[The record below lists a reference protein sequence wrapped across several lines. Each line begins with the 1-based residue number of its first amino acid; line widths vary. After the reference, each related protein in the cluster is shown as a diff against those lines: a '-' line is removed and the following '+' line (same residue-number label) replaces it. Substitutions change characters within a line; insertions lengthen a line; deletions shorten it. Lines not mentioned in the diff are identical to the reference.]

1 MSVERE
7 EILMKPLSATS
18 HGVLDYVVG
27 VFLLVSPWLFGFNDV
42 STAATLNMV
51 VIGILVLGLSLMT
64 DYPLGLL
71 KLVPFPIHG
80 IIEASGAVFLL
91 ASPWIV
97 RFSQVVPARNIALAV
112 AILWL
117 GVVAL
122 TNYGTSRFQRPIH

>member
-1 MSVERE
+1 
-7 EILMKPLSATS
+7 MKPLSAKP
-18 HGVLDYVVG
+18 HGVMDYTLG

-51 VIGILVLGLSLMT
+51 VIGVLVLGLSLIT
-64 DYPLGLL
+64 DYPLGVL

-80 IIEASGAVFLL
+80 IIEASTAVFLL

-97 RFSQVVPARNIALAV
+97 GFTQVLPARNIALIAAV
-112 AILWL
+112 LWL
-117 GVVAL
+117 AGVAL